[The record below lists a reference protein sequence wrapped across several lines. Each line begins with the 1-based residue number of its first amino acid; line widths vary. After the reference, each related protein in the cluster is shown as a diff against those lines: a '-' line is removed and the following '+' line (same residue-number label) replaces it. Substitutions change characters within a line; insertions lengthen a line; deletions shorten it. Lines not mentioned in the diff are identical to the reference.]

1 MQYDYC
7 KCIMCILVR
16 MNVYTHTITYPSM
29 GYKEYQRMPS
39 GTVPFQVSKRL
50 DSPDTIPDAMG
61 GNSSLARPGDRKRCT
76 GILQIARSEDR
87 VFPQC
92 GEWNYGL
99 HMWNGNKPGRLRDR
113 ETQREREFAM
123 FRIIWDCFV
132 AMQHRE
138 KIAKPQIPPVLFAMS
153 Q

>member
-1 MQYDYC
+1 
-7 KCIMCILVR
+7 
-16 MNVYTHTITYPSM
+16 
-29 GYKEYQRMPS
+29 
-39 GTVPFQVSKRL
+39 
-50 DSPDTIPDAMG
+50 
-61 GNSSLARPGDRKRCT
+61 
-76 GILQIARSEDR
+76 
-87 VFPQC
+87 
-92 GEWNYGL
+92 
-99 HMWNGNKPGRLRDR
+99 MWNGNKPGRLRDR